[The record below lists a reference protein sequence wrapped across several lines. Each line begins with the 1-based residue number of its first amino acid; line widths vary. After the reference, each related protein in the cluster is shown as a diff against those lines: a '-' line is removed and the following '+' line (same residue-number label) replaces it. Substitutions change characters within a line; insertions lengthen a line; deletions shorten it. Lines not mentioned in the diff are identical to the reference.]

1 MSNSCNEI
9 ELVDFPVNMQLP
21 QNYIDMLVDMATEN
35 NMTAEQ
41 LARNCVATFLRNY
54 DPKGLTNTQSRV

>member
-1 MSNSCNEI
+1 MNEL
-9 ELVDFPVNMQLP
+9 ELIDFSVTMQLP
-21 QNYIDMLVDMATEN
+21 QVYIDALESMAAEN

-54 DPKGLTNTQSRV
+54 HPRGLTNHKN